1 MKGKLKEQ
9 NFELMEKD
17 LANWRGLAYYNRKDP
32 RILVPKLNTGMGLG
46 WTFNMANPYSYL
58 ILIAIILLIVL
69 LAFGV
74 I

>member
-1 MKGKLKEQ
+1 MKTKNKEQ

-17 LANWRGLAYYNRKDP
+17 LANWRGLAYFNRKDP
-32 RILVPKLNTGMGLG
+32 RVVVPKLNEAMG

-58 ILIAIILLIVL
+58 ILIAIILLIAL
-69 LAFGV
+69 FAFGL